1 MEKFKHK
8 YIFYY
13 FSKWDFENNKR
24 LESIFMFFGRVR
36 DGKHLAEKLGRE
48 YDYKKIF

>member
-13 FSKWDFENNKR
+13 FPKWDRVSEKR
-24 LESIFMFFGRVR
+24 LKGVFMFFGRVK
-36 DGKHLAEKLGRE
+36 DGKLIAEKSCRE
-48 YDYKKIF
+48 YDYKKIY

>member
-8 YIFYY
+8 YIFYF
-13 FSKWDFENNKR
+13 FSKWDRETNTR
-24 LESIFMFFGRVR
+24 LKSIFMFFGRVS
-36 DGKHLAEKLGRE
+36 DGKQLASKLGRE